1 MPGDPI
7 RPMFRSLGIAASGL
21 STQRQRMEIIA
32 QNIANADVT
41 RTADGG
47 PYRRQALVVEAA
59 NKDNALFP
67 EMMQDALGARGA
79 NSARVGAP
87 RRDAR
92 DAGEMIDGRRSIEVP
107 VLETRGA
114 TEGVSTDPGTGQ
126 YGVRVAGI
134 AVDEGAGRKVYEPG
148 HPDADKDGYVIY
160 PDISTEQ
167 EMVNLLDAKRLYEAN
182 AAVFQTAKSM
192 LRAAID
198 I

>member
-21 STQRQRMEIIA
+21 SAQRQRMEIIA

-41 RTADGG
+41 RTAEGG
-47 PYRRQALVVEAA
+47 PYRRQELVLEAA

-67 EMMQDALGARGA
+67 EMMQDALGTR
-79 NSARVGAP
+79 SAKSAIMGAP
-87 RRDAR
+87 RRDAI
-92 DAGEMIDGRRSIEVP
+92 ETLDGRRSIEVP
-107 VLETRGA
+107 VLETRGE
-114 TEGVSTDPGTGQ
+114 TEGVGADLGTGQ

-148 HPDADKDGYVIY
+148 HPDADKDGYVTY
-160 PDISTEQ
+160 PDISTDQ
-167 EMVNLLDAKRLYEAN
+167 EMVKLLDAKRLYEAN